1 MTIKQTTFD
10 CVVLGAGPGGCVAA
24 TLLADAGHSVALI
37 EKQTFPR
44 YQIGESM
51 IPYNWFPLERIGMID
66 KMKASDFPKK
76 YSVQFVGRTGRQSQ
90 PFYFSEHLDHECA
103 QTWQVTR
110 DLYDAMML
118 DNAREHGVHVFEN
131 MTARSLIE
139 DGDKTTGAV
148 CVDRE
153 GEKREFK
160 AKVTLDATGGR
171 GVAMKHHKWRI
182 EDPNLVKRA
191 IWTYYRGAGRD
202 PGLDEGATTITYLED
217 KNWFW
222 YIPLRDNIV
231 SVGLVGDKEYLF
243 DETND
248 LHTIFKREVN
258 KNVWIRKHLAQG
270 ERDSDYHVCEH
281 RSYRSKYCAKD
292 GLVLVGD
299 ALSFL
304 DPVFSTGMYLTLVS
318 GELAADAVVA
328 ALKKG
333 DVSGRQFQAYG
344 ETMCERIEIL
354 RRLVYAFYAKD
365 FSFKQ
370 LVMKYPHLKGKV
382 TDCLIGNLD
391 QDFTDL
397 NEVLAEFLDL
407 PDPIKHG
414 RAKIN

>member
-1 MTIKQTTFD
+1 MHKQTLFD

-51 IPYNWFPLERIGMID
+51 IPYNNFPLERIGMID

-76 YSVQFVGRTGRQSQ
+76 HSVQFVGRSGRQSQ
-90 PFYFSEHLDHECA
+90 PFYFSDHLDHDCA

-110 DLYDAMML
+110 DVYDAMML
-118 DNAREHGVHVFEN
+118 DNARAHGVTVFEN
-131 MTARSLIE
+131 MTARSLME
-139 DGDKTTGAV
+139 DGDKTVGVT
-148 CVDRE
+148 CVDQDNQP
-153 GEKREFK
+153 REFK
-160 AKVTLDATGGR
+160 ATVTIDATGGK

-182 EDPNLVKRA
+182 DDKNLVKRA
-191 IWTYYRGAGRD
+191 IWTYYRGATRD
-202 PGLDEGATTITYLED
+202 PGIDEGATTITYLED

-222 YIPLRDNIV
+222 YIPLRDNMV

-243 DETND
+243 NETHD
-248 LHTIFKREVN
+248 LHTIFEREVE
-258 KNVWIRKHLAQG
+258 KNVWIKQHLAQG
-270 ERDSDYHVCEH
+270 QRADDYYVCVH
-281 RSYRSKYCAKD
+281 RSYRSKYCAKE

-318 GELAADAVVA
+318 GELAADAVIA

-333 DVSGRQFQAYG
+333 DVSGKQFQAYG
-344 ETMCERIEIL
+344 ETMCERIEVL

-365 FSFKQ
+365 FSFKK
-370 LVMKYPHLKGKV
+370 LVMKYPALKGKV

-397 NEVLAEFLDL
+397 NNALGDFMDL
-407 PDPIKHG
+407 PDPISHG
-414 RAKIN
+414 RAKVD